1 MMMLIFSLAVTWALF
16 STASALQCQTCTNS
30 SDPACLSTTLVTC
43 PSNSECLTANIQGQ
57 QILKACAP
65 SAVCPAPGRQS
76 FSFSTSGTS
85 VAINA
90 QCCNTDNCNTDIV
103 GSPTLQSV
111 NNLRC
116 YSCDVTNPNCSIQI
130 QCKGV
135 EDRCFRQTLVVGS
148 VSTLT
153 LGCASANLCGAVSNL
168 TSMAVFTNVST
179 FSCCGNNLCN
189 SAPTTT
195 TMSASILLGLF
206 LFLLY

>member
-1 MMMLIFSLAVTWALF
+1 MFYLTLFITFTFCLHKIFF
-16 STASALQCQTCTNS
+16 SVSA
-30 SDPACLSTTLVTC
+30 
-43 PSNSECLTANIQGQ
+43 
-57 QILKACAP
+57 
-65 SAVCPAPGRQS
+65 
-76 FSFSTSGTS
+76 
-85 VAINA
+85 
-90 QCCNTDNCNTDIV
+90 
-103 GSPTLQSV
+103 PTLQSV

-135 EDRCFRQTLVVGS
+135 EDRCFRQTCESFIESLTNIKTDFSSTVVVGS